1 MDRIS
6 ETSFIITQL
15 NKYSKHEIPDDDFIK
30 SVCRYYD
37 QIKNCELNEYDYY
50 FLKYVSDKSGIPLY
64 FDMLN
69 RFSHDLSI
77 SNINLQMFSSMLYES
92 TLYTD
97 KKTHIHKYQKEILDK
112 FNNNEINRFLLTAST
127 SFGKTFL
134 IYEIIRKMKYRNILL
149 IFPSIA
155 LLAEN
160 LEKILTNE
168 DYLFIKN
175 TYKIFT
181 LSEIDELGDNNIFIY
196 TPERYLSFTEKNKI
210 DFDFIFIDEI
220 YKIDNE
226 FEMDDEIK
234 ENERDTAYRLTS
246 ILTSNLNCD
255 FLLAGPYIKIINNSF
270 YSFLQEK
277 KIVHLD
283 YNKYEIVDKK
293 IFTKKRNK
301 YICNDSDISIELPEK
316 STKKIDVIT
325 IVNYILA
332 RKENAILYC
341 SYRGK
346 NYGTEYYGELLSKE
360 ISFDCND
367 KDFVSFLEH
376 LENTYSKDWIVYK
389 ALKKGIGIHHG
400 LVPKYI
406 QKEIINFFNN
416 KAIPL
421 LISTT
426 TITEGVNTSAKNLL
440 VLLAKKG
447 NKPLLSF
454 DAKNITGRA
463 GRLGY
468 HYSGNVFDL
477 TRDFKKLVETEASP
491 LKHKNFDNEIDKDD
505 IDIFFTENTYLT
517 EHDINNRNQI
527 IEMQKERRIP
537 SEILSMYKMISWK
550 DKITIYD
557 SIMQLNPNDR
567 NALDVFIER
576 NYRNYKYFNL
586 QNIQLIVDILQPIIK
601 NATLLGLIN
610 TKDKNGRYSILLY
623 SMETYLDKG
632 LMGLIHYYC
641 SVKTFYDE
649 AVNISTKFVYN
660 TLKYQVVKYFGAFNI
675 MYKYIRSREEKCSFD
690 DAHGIDKLLRY
701 FEYTALSDI
710 GRKISDYGV
719 PSKVISY
726 YEESSAQ
733 KKEEIAN
740 TFDVYERSIYEKTKK
755 IVSSM

>member
-6 ETSFIITQL
+6 ETSFIIKQL
-15 NKYSKHEIPDDDFIK
+15 NKYSNHEISDYDFIN
-30 SVCRYYD
+30 SVCKYYD
-37 QIKNCELNEYDYY
+37 QIKNRELNEYDYY

-69 RFSHDLSI
+69 KFSHDLSI

-97 KKTHIHKYQKEILDK
+97 KKIYIHKYQKQILEQFQK
-112 FNNNEINRFLLTAST
+112 GKKNRFLLTAST

-134 IYEIIRKMKYRNILL
+134 IYEIMRKMKYKNILL

-160 LEKILTNE
+160 LEKILVNE
-168 DYLFIKN
+168 DYSFIKN

-181 LSEIDELGDNNIFIY
+181 LSEIDELGEKNIFIY

-210 DFDFIFIDEI
+210 DFDFVFIDEI

-255 FLLAGPYIKIINNSF
+255 LLLAGPYINIIKNSF

-277 KIVHLD
+277 KIIHLD
-283 YNKYEIVDKK
+283 YNKYEIVNKK
-293 IFTKKRNK
+293 IFNKKKNR
-301 YICNDSDISIELPEK
+301 YISNDSDISISLPEK
-316 STKKIDVIT
+316 TNKSIEVTT
-325 IVNYILA
+325 IVHNIIA
-332 RKENAILYC
+332 QKENVILYC
-341 SYRGK
+341 SNRGK
-346 NYGTEYYGELLSKE
+346 NYGTEYYGELLSK
-360 ISFDCND
+360 SVPFDN
-367 KDFVSFLEH
+367 KNQEFANFLHH
-376 LENTYSKDWIVYK
+376 LENTYSKDWIVYR
-389 ALKKGIGIHHG
+389 ALKNGIGIHHG

-406 QKEIINFFNN
+406 QKEIVYFFNKN
-416 KAIPL
+416 VISV

-440 VLLAKKG
+440 VLQAKKG

-454 DAKNITGRA
+454 DAKNIAGRA

-468 HYSGNVFDL
+468 HYSGNVYDL
-477 TRDFKKLVETEASP
+477 TREFTEIVDSDDLP
-491 LKHKNFDNEIDKDD
+491 LRHKNFDKEIDKDD

-517 EHDINNRNQI
+517 TNDINNRNHI
-527 IEMQKERRIP
+527 IEMQQERKIP
-537 SEILSMYKMISWK
+537 SEILAMYKMISWK
-550 DKITIYD
+550 DKIGIYD
-557 SIMQLNPNDR
+557 SIMRLDKDDR
-567 NALDVFIER
+567 DELDVFIDN
-576 NYRNYKYFNL
+576 NYRNYKYFEL
-586 QNIQLIVDILQPIIK
+586 RSIQTIVDILRPIIK
-601 NATLLGLIN
+601 NNTLLGMIDR
-610 TKDKNGRYSILLY
+610 KDKNGRYSILLY
-623 SMETYLDKG
+623 SMENYLNKG

-641 SVKTFYDE
+641 SVKSLYDE

-675 MYKYIRSREEKCSFD
+675 MYKYMRSKEQNCSFD
-690 DAHGIDKLLRY
+690 EAHGIDRLLRY
-701 FEYTALSDI
+701 FEYSAVSDI

-719 PSKVISY
+719 PTKVISY
-726 YEESSAQ
+726 YEETL
-733 KKEEIAN
+733 KERKEEIAN
-740 TFDVYERSIYEKTKK
+740 TFDAYEKSIYEKTKK
-755 IVSSM
+755 IVASI

>member
-6 ETSFIITQL
+6 KTSFVITQL
-15 NKYSKHEIPDDDFIK
+15 NKYSNHEISDSDFIR

-37 QIKNCELNEYDYY
+37 QIKNCELNEYDYC
-50 FLKYVSDKSGIPLY
+50 FLKYISDKSGIPLY
-64 FDMLN
+64 FDMLT
-69 RFSHDLSI
+69 RFSHNLSI
-77 SNINLQMFSSMLYES
+77 SNINLQIFSSMLFES

-97 KKTHIHKYQKEILDK
+97 SKTYIHKYQKEILDK
-112 FNNNEINRFLLTAST
+112 FNKDEINRFLLTAST

-134 IYEIIRKMKYRNILL
+134 IYEIIRKMNYKNILL

-175 TYKIFT
+175 NYKIFT

-246 ILTSNLNCD
+246 ILTSNLDCD
-255 FLLAGPYIKIINNSF
+255 LLLAGPYIKIINNSF
-270 YSFLQEK
+270 YSFLKEK
-277 KIVHLD
+277 RIIHLD

-293 IFTKKRNK
+293 IFNKKRNK
-301 YICNDSDISIELPEK
+301 YICCDSDISIELPEK
-316 STKKIDVIT
+316 STKTIDVIS

-346 NYGTEYYGELLSKE
+346 NYGTEYYGQLLSEK

-367 KDFVSFLEH
+367 QDFISFLKH
-376 LENTYSKDWIVYK
+376 LENTYSKHWIVYR

-416 KAIPL
+416 KVIPL

-440 VLLAKKG
+440 VLIAKKG

-477 TRDFKKLVETEASP
+477 TNNFKKLVETEAFP
-491 LKHKNFDNEIDKDD
+491 LKHKNFDKEIDKDD
-505 IDIFFTENTYLT
+505 IDIFFTDKTYMS

-527 IEMQKERRIP
+527 IEMQKKRSIP
-537 SEILSMYKMISWK
+537 TDILSMYKMISWK
-550 DKITIYD
+550 DKIEIYD
-557 SIMQLNPNDR
+557 LIMRLDR
-567 NALDVFIER
+567 DDREVLDIFIEK
-576 NYRNYKYFNL
+576 NYRNYKYFEL
-586 QNIQLIVDILQPIIK
+586 RSIQIIVDILTPIIK
-601 NATLLGLIN
+601 NSTLLGLIN
-610 TKDKNGRYSILLY
+610 MKDKNDRYSILLY
-623 SMETYLDKG
+623 SMENYLDKG

-641 SVKTFYDE
+641 SVKFSYDK

-675 MYKYIRSREEKCSFD
+675 MYKYIRSKEKKCSFYD
-690 DAHGIDKLLRY
+690 THGIDKLLRY
-701 FEYTALSDI
+701 FEYSAVSDI

-719 PSKVISY
+719 PTKIISY
-726 YEESSAQ
+726 YEESSAGR
-733 KKEEIAN
+733 KEEIAN
-740 TFDVYERSIYEKTKK
+740 TFDAYEKSVYEKTQRIISK
-755 IVSSM
+755 M